1 MVRWGQGCQ
10 VIRDVMKS
18 NVSEVSVLTCGQ
30 KCLSGQGCEVVK
42 SVRVVRAAKW
52 SNVAEWS
59 EMSGGRNGKM
69 GSGL

>member
-1 MVRWGQGCQ
+1 
-10 VIRDVMKS
+10 MKS

-30 KCLSGQGCEVVK
+30 KCLNGQGCEVVK